1 MGGEGVYYTIVIF
14 KERCGT
20 PTRFK
25 QPILQPLDLAARR
38 IFFCKRG
45 RRMRVRSNILDSAA
59 LERVVMRIA
68 HEILEKNNGVQDL
81 CLIGVRRRGV
91 PLANMLADNIRRIE
105 GREVPVGEL
114 DITLYRDDLTPAQQ
128 TRTPVVNAAEIPFD
142 ITGKTVVLV
151 DDVLYTGR
159 TVRAAIEA
167 LFALGRPA
175 AIRLAILIDRGHRE
189 LPLRADY
196 VGKNV
201 PTSHREVIRVR
212 LPEFDDGQMGADLCE
227 REE

>member
-1 MGGEGVYYTIVIF
+1 
-14 KERCGT
+14 
-20 PTRFK
+20 
-25 QPILQPLDLAARR
+25 
-38 IFFCKRG
+38 
-45 RRMRVRSNILDSAA
+45 MRVRANILDSAA

-114 DITLYRDDLTPAQQ
+114 DITIYRDDLTPAQQ